1 MFYNT
6 GAGLRRVCDEKCANC
21 WNNSSP
27 ILIHEFIEQSWPENR
42 HVHDIIVLKLTFLF
56 LLPST
61 WIPIPQFHLLSTNV
75 ASIRNISFNQLKN
88 NVNDESEK
96 LFQACQEN
104 RFSLLKPKNGDQD
117 ENLLGDAEKMI
128 DVTTLTITIDCEVLK
143 EYAYQPQKSI
153 LE

>member
-1 MFYNT
+1 MGIIRCST
-6 GAGLRRVCDEKCANC
+6 IPVQVCG
-21 WNNSSP
+21 
-27 ILIHEFIEQSWPENR
+27 
-42 HVHDIIVLKLTFLF
+42 V
-56 LLPST
+56 T

-153 LE
+153 LEYKASGVLKTNDGKLDRISIFSPGQDDLPGATRRSLTD